1 LVPKYGNFDGFFI
14 ELALPH
20 ESRSST
26 VTELNG
32 AVFLSYASEDTA
44 AAQRICAALRAAGVE
59 VWFDQSELRGG
70 DAWDAAIRTQIKSC
84 ALFVPLVSSHTRART
99 EGYFRLEWKLAVDRS
114 HLMAAE
120 RPFLVPVIIDDTP
133 EADARVPDKFREI
146 QWIRLANGV
155 TTSEFVTRMRRLLSQ
170 VASGS
175 GASPAVHA
183 APGNRTPP
191 TRGLSLP
198 LLISSVLLIAAVTYI
213 AISRRSTPTTS
224 AVASRPTVA
233 GTANS
238 QPILDQ
244 SIAVLPFTDLSEKKD
259 QQYFSDG
266 LSEELIDLLTQ
277 IPELKVAA
285 RTSSFSFRDR
295 PATVAEIARA
305 LGVANVLEGSV
316 RKSGNTI
323 RITAQLVRADNGFSL
338 WSSTY
343 DRDLR
348 DVFQVQDDIARVVV
362 DKLKVTLAS
371 SIPSPTAR
379 TENTEA
385 HNLLLQG
392 NFALQS
398 DTDAGTAMALKLFR
412 QAIAADADYAP
423 AWNGAG
429 YAEFRRGSNGY
440 ERSIDAFQN
449 AEHSARRAIELDP
462 ALADAYALLAGIQT
476 LRFDWKDADESRA
489 KALQLNPGNGNALL
503 NQAVQTLITGSQ
515 AEAIAQMQVALD
527 RDPLNML
534 NRRYAGRMFF
544 YAGRLAEAERLLRQ
558 ILAVNPNYSAAHY
571 ELGRVLLIR
580 GNAQAALAE
589 FEAETN
595 PDWRAF
601 GLPLGYY
608 SVNRKA
614 DADAALNKLLAR
626 AEDSEFQIAEAY
638 AWFGNA
644 DKAFEF
650 LNKAVSSD
658 PGIIWIRHDPLLKGL
673 EGDPRY
679 QAILTR
685 INLPSSP

>member
-1 LVPKYGNFDGFFI
+1 
-14 ELALPH
+14 
-20 ESRSST
+20 

-120 RPFLVPVIIDDTP
+120 RPFLVPVIIDDTQ
-133 EADARVPDKFREI
+133 EVGARVPDKFREI

-155 TTSEFVTRMRRLLSQ
+155 TTPEFVTRIRRLLSQ
-170 VASGS
+170 VESGI
-175 GASPAVHA
+175 GASPAVNA
-183 APGNRTPP
+183 ALGNRAPP
-191 TRGLSLP
+191 RRLSLP
-198 LLISSVLLIAAVTYI
+198 LIISTVLLIAAVTYI
-213 AISRRSTPTTS
+213 GVSRRSSPTTS
-224 AVASRPTVA
+224 AVASKATA
-233 GTANS
+233 AATANS
-238 QPILDQ
+238 PTILDQ

-295 PATVAEIARA
+295 PATIAEIARS

-323 RITAQLVRADNGFSL
+323 RITAQLVRADNGFHL

-343 DRDLR
+343 DRDLK

-371 SIPSPTAR
+371 RIPSPTAR

-412 QAIAADADYAP
+412 QAIGVDADYAP

-440 ERSIDAFQN
+440 ERSIGAFQE

-462 ALADAYALLAGIQT
+462 ALADAYALLASIQT
-476 LRFDWKDADESRA
+476 LRFDWKDADGSRA

-503 NQAVQTLITGSQ
+503 NQAVQTLITGNQSD
-515 AEAIAQMQVALD
+515 AIAQMQVALD

-544 YAGRLAEAERLLRQ
+544 YAGRLDEAERLLRQ

-571 ELGRVLLIR
+571 ELGRVLLLR

-589 FEAETN
+589 FDAESN

-608 SVNRKA
+608 SAHRKA

-626 AEDSEFQIAEAY
+626 SEDSEFQIAEAY

-650 LNKAVSSD
+650 LNKAVTSD
-658 PGIIWIRHDPLLKGL
+658 PGIIWMRYDPLLDGL
-673 EGDPRY
+673 QGDPRY
-679 QAILTR
+679 QAILKR
-685 INLPSSP
+685 INLPRSP